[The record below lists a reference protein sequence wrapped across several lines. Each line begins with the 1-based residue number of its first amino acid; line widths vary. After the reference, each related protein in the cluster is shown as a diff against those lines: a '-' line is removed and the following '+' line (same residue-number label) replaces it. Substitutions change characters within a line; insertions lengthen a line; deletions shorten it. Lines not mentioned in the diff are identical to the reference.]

1 MDWKVRP
8 LVDKDIPLGRIV
20 PGKNCRRSDLVLL
33 LLGRGRFAA
42 RTALEGDWEFE
53 MVFENR
59 NTHGPFY
66 LVKGVWRNSYG
77 ITREDEKLCECGR
90 QEADDKRA
98 SDFVA
103 RWPSVSHFFK
113 RVRKAFQRGSDEDD
127 GSGLGGDVSGYT
139 GSEAGLHAERRII
152 YSFDRLGELR
162 NPTLV
167 PIQGAEDIVE
177 CVEYGNGFVQQNLA
191 RFPVYARG
199 YGPGFGSLRE
209 SDGDV

>member
-8 LVDKDIPLGRIV
+8 LVGKDIPLGRIV
-20 PGKNCRRSDLVLL
+20 PGKNCRRSDLVGL

-59 NTHGPFY
+59 NIHGPFY

-127 GSGLGGDVSGYT
+127 GSLEPLSVREIEVSFESLNGKLFDFEYPFGLLNFFPREVVGRRADGRFFI
-139 GSEAGLHAERRII
+139 GSSAVEEPLDFEQAKVAEWR
-152 YSFDRLGELR
+152 
-162 NPTLV
+162 
-167 PIQGAEDIVE
+167 A
-177 CVEYGNGFVQQNLA
+177 EYGALF
-191 RFPVYARG
+191 
-199 YGPGFGSLRE
+199 
-209 SDGDV
+209 DVK